1 MNDISA
7 TLLTEIRIPFMGSV
21 ENARI
26 QLWSAKE
33 GARLTPDDVLCEI
46 ETDKTVMEIN
56 APDHGILARR
66 TVVAGTDLKVGDLIG
81 YLAPPDAAPNRSPGR
96 WPRSMAPPSRPPP
109 RQPMQPMQPTRR
121 NRRGFGSRP
130 TRAAWRR
137 ITSSTWRA

>member
-7 TLLTEIRIPFMGSV
+7 ILLTEIRIPFMGSV

-33 GARLTPDDVLCEI
+33 GARLTPADVLCEI

-81 YLAPPDAAPNRSPGR
+81 YLAPPDASPEQVARRDEVRAKIAPLERSLNT
-96 WPRSMAPPSRPPP
+96 
-109 RQPMQPMQPTRR
+109 PTPAIEQAQ
-121 NRRGFGSRP
+121 NL
-130 TRAAWRR
+130 WE
-137 ITSSTWRA
+137 